1 MSALPGSQASLSM
14 SLEEKLSNLPN
25 QPGCYLFRDKK
36 AKIIYVGKAKNLR
49 NRVRQYFHTDRAHVF
64 RTSDLVARIND
75 VDLIVTDNE
84 IEALALESNL
94 IKRHKP
100 IFNVLLKDDKQYP
113 HIKITNETA
122 PRAMIARKI
131 LKDGASY
138 FGPFLPISL
147 AWNTLD
153 LINKNFQLRTCTMD
167 IDGKADR
174 PCLEYHI
181 KRCLGPCVSRLCS
194 LDQYN
199 EAVRDVDLLLQGKTE
214 DLEAELKRRM
224 QEASDELR
232 FEAAARARDQLRTIG
247 KLGEQQK
254 MMVISRDDI
263 DIFGYY
269 REGALLALSL
279 FTMREGRVV
288 GKREFYWEDIADPF
302 DPGTFIGQALKQYYT
317 AGDYAPGEIY
327 VPVDFEDRELLEEY
341 LTRQR
346 GRRVRIVTPQRGVKR
361 DLIDLVE
368 KNARLNFDQRFR
380 MQRPDMQKVLDE
392 LRETLEL
399 PTVPDRIESFDIS
412 NIQGAE
418 NVASMVVCEHGAM
431 KKSDYRKFKIR
442 SVEGQADDFQSMY
455 EVVGRRY
462 SRLLREAKPLPDLV
476 LIDGGKGQLAAAARA
491 LHELGL
497 EALPTAA
504 IAKREEL
511 LFVKGRE
518 EPIRVDHHSPV
529 LHLIQMIRDET
540 HRFAVTYH
548 RQRRT
553 MRDFDSEL
561 TSIPGVGEKLKARL
575 LRNFG
580 SLKRVS
586 EASFDELKPF
596 VGAAG
601 ARRILEHFSS
611 MQNGDGESVIS
622 GDDSGG
628 QPIDIR
634 VNGVS

>member
-1 MSALPGSQASLSM
+1 MQDM
-14 SLEEKLSNLPN
+14 SLEEKLSNLPT

-49 NRVRQYFHTDRAHVF
+49 NRVRQYFHTDRANEF
-64 RTSDLVARIND
+64 KTGDLIARIHD
-75 VDLIVTDNE
+75 VDLMVTDNE

-94 IKRHKP
+94 IKKHKP

-113 HIKITNETA
+113 HIKITNEKA

-153 LINKNFQLRTCTMD
+153 LINKNFQLRTCTME

-194 LDQYN
+194 IEQYN

-214 DLEAELKRRM
+214 DLEGELKHRM
-224 QEASDELR
+224 QEASEELR
-232 FEAAARARDQLRTIG
+232 FEAAARSRDQLKTIV

-254 MMVISRDDI
+254 MMVISRDDV

-269 REGALLALSL
+269 REATLLALSL
-279 FTMREGRVV
+279 FTMREGKVV
-288 GKREFYWEDIADPF
+288 GKREFYWEDIVDPF
-302 DPGTFIGQALKQYYT
+302 DPGAFIGQALKQYYT

-327 VPVDFEDRELLEEY
+327 VPVDFEDSELLEEY
-341 LTRQR
+341 LSVQR
-346 GRRVRIVTPQRGVKR
+346 GRRVHIVTPQRGVKR

-412 NIQGAE
+412 NIQGSE

-431 KKSDYRKFKIR
+431 KKSDYRKFKVR
-442 SVEGQADDFQSMY
+442 SVEGRADDFQSMY

-462 SRLLREAKPLPDLV
+462 ARLLRETRPLPDLV

-497 EALPTAA
+497 EALPTAS

-511 LFVKGRE
+511 LFVKGKE
-518 EPIRVDHHSPV
+518 EPIRIDHHSPV

-561 TSIPGVGEKLKARL
+561 TSIPGVGDKLKARL

-580 SLKRVS
+580 SLKKVS

-596 VGAAG
+596 VGPAG
-601 ARRILEHFSS
+601 ARRIIEHFANL
-611 MQNGDGESVIS
+611 QTGEIESVNIE
-622 GDDSGG
+622 
-628 QPIDIR
+628 
-634 VNGVS
+634 

>member
-1 MSALPGSQASLSM
+1 M
-14 SLEEKLSNLPN
+14 SLEEKLSNLPT

-49 NRVRQYFHTDRAHVF
+49 NRVRQYFHSDRANVF
-64 RTSDLVARIND
+64 RTGDLIARIDD

-94 IKRHKP
+94 IKKHKP

-113 HIKITNETA
+113 HIKITNERA

-153 LINKNFQLRTCTMD
+153 LINKNFQLRTCTME

-194 LDQYN
+194 IEQYD
-199 EAVRDVDLLLQGKTE
+199 EAVRDVDLLLQGKTA
-214 DLEAELKRRM
+214 DLESELKRRM
-224 QEASDELR
+224 NQASDDLM
-232 FEAAARARDQLRTIG
+232 FEAAARYRDQLKTIQ

-254 MMVISRDDI
+254 MMVISRDDV
-263 DIFGYY
+263 DTFGYY
-269 REGALLALSL
+269 REGRLLSLSL
-279 FTMREGRVV
+279 FTMREGKIV
-288 GKREFYWEDIADPF
+288 GMREFYWEDVGDPF
-302 DPGTFIGQALKQYYT
+302 DPAVFVGQALKQYYT

-327 VPVDFEDRELLEEY
+327 VPVDFEDRELLEQY

-346 GRRVRIVTPQRGVKR
+346 GRRVKIITPQRGVKR

-380 MQRPDMQKVLDE
+380 MQRPDMQKVLDD

-399 PTVPDRIESFDIS
+399 PTLPDRIESFDIS

-418 NVASMVVCEHGAM
+418 NVASMVVCEHGVM
-431 KKSDYRKFKIR
+431 KKADYRKFKVR
-442 SVEGQADDFQSMY
+442 SVEGRADDFQSMY

-462 SRLLREAKPLPDLV
+462 SRLLRENKPLPDLV

-497 EALPTAA
+497 EALPTAS

-511 LFVKGRE
+511 LFIKGKE
-518 EPIRVDHHSPV
+518 EPIRIDHHSPV

-548 RQRRT
+548 RQRRA
-553 MRDFDSEL
+553 MRDFASEL
-561 TSIPGVGEKLKARL
+561 TSIPGVGDKLKARL

-596 VGAAG
+596 VGTRE
-601 ARRILEHFSS
+601 ARRIVEHFAHLHA
-611 MQNGDGESVIS
+611 DES
-622 GDDSGG
+622 
-628 QPIDIR
+628 
-634 VNGVS
+634 

>member
-1 MSALPGSQASLSM
+1 M
-14 SLEEKLSNLPN
+14 SLEEKLSNLPT
-25 QPGCYLFRDKK
+25 QPGCYLYRDKK
-36 AKIIYVGKAKNLR
+36 GKIIYVGKAKNLR
-49 NRVRQYFHTDRAHVF
+49 NRVRQYFHSDRAGEF
-64 RTSDLVARIND
+64 KTGDLIARIHD

-84 IEALALESNL
+84 IEALALECNL
-94 IKRHKP
+94 IKKHKP

-113 HIKITNETA
+113 HIKITSERA

-131 LKDGASY
+131 LKDRASY
-138 FGPFLPISL
+138 YGPFLPISL

-153 LINKNFQLRTCTMD
+153 LINKQFQLRTCTME

-181 KRCLGPCVSRLCS
+181 KRCLGPCVNRLCS
-194 LDQYN
+194 IEQYN
-199 EAVRDVDLLLQGKTE
+199 EAVRDVDLLLQGKTS
-214 DLEAELKRRM
+214 DLELELKHRM
-224 QEASDELR
+224 KQASDELR
-232 FEAAARARDQLRTIG
+232 YEAAARYRDQLKTIQ

-302 DPGTFIGQALKQYYT
+302 VPSVFIGQALKQYYA

-327 VPVDFEDRELLEEY
+327 VPVDFEDRKLLEEY
-341 LTRQR
+341 LTNQR
-346 GRRVRIVTPQRGVKR
+346 GRRVHIFAPQRGVKR

-392 LRETLEL
+392 LRDTLEL
-399 PTVPDRIESFDIS
+399 PTIPDRIESFDIS

-431 KKSDYRKFKIR
+431 KKSDYRKFKVR
-442 SVEGQADDFQSMY
+442 SVEGRADDFQSMY

-462 SRLLREAKPLPDLV
+462 SRLMRENKPLPDLV

-497 EALPTAA
+497 EALPAAA

-511 LFVKGRE
+511 LFVKGKE
-518 EPIRVDHHSPV
+518 EPIRIDHHSPV
-529 LHLIQMIRDET
+529 LRLIQMIRDET

-561 TSIPGVGEKLKARL
+561 TSIPGVGDKLKARL

-586 EASFDELKPF
+586 EASFAELKPF
-596 VGAAG
+596 VGSRE
-601 ARRILEHFSS
+601 ARRIVEHFASLRAS
-611 MQNGDGESVIS
+611 EVVSGDGAQAD
-622 GDDSGG
+622 G
-628 QPIDIR
+628 
-634 VNGVS
+634 

>member
-1 MSALPGSQASLSM
+1 M
-14 SLEEKLSNLPN
+14 SLEEKLANLPT
-25 QPGCYLFRDKK
+25 QPGCYLYRDKK
-36 AKIIYVGKAKNLR
+36 GKIIYVGKAKNLR
-49 NRVRQYFHTDRAHVF
+49 NRVRQYFHSDRASEF
-64 RTSDLVARIND
+64 KTGDLIARIHD

-84 IEALALESNL
+84 IEALALECNL
-94 IKRHKP
+94 IKKHKP

-113 HIKITNETA
+113 HIKITSERA

-131 LKDGASY
+131 LKDRASY
-138 FGPFLPISL
+138 YGPFLPISL

-153 LINKNFQLRTCTMD
+153 LINKQFQLRTCTME

-181 KRCLGPCVSRLCS
+181 KRCLGPCVNRLCS
-194 LDQYN
+194 IEQYN
-199 EAVRDVDLLLQGKTE
+199 EAVRDVDLLLQGKTS
-214 DLEAELKRRM
+214 DLELELKHRM
-224 QEASDELR
+224 KQASDELR
-232 FEAAARARDQLRTIG
+232 YEAAARYRDQLKTIQ

-302 DPGTFIGQALKQYYT
+302 VPSVFIGQALKQYYA

-327 VPVDFEDRELLEEY
+327 VPVDFEDRKLLEEY
-341 LTRQR
+341 LTNQR
-346 GRRVRIVTPQRGVKR
+346 GRRVHIFAPQRGVKR

-392 LRETLEL
+392 LRDTLEL
-399 PTVPDRIESFDIS
+399 PTIPDRIESFDIS

-431 KKSDYRKFKIR
+431 KKSDYRKFKVR
-442 SVEGQADDFQSMY
+442 SVEGRADDFQSMY

-462 SRLLREAKPLPDLV
+462 SRLMRENKPLPDLV

-497 EALPTAA
+497 EALPAAA

-511 LFVKGRE
+511 LFVKGKE
-518 EPIRVDHHSPV
+518 EPIRIDHHSPV
-529 LHLIQMIRDET
+529 LRLIQMIRDET

-561 TSIPGVGEKLKARL
+561 TSIPGVGDKLKARL

-586 EASFDELKPF
+586 EASFAELKPF
-596 VGAAG
+596 VGSRE
-601 ARRILEHFSS
+601 ARRIVEHFASLRAS
-611 MQNGDGESVIS
+611 EVVSGDGAQAD
-622 GDDSGG
+622 G
-628 QPIDIR
+628 
-634 VNGVS
+634 

>member
-1 MSALPGSQASLSM
+1 MDM
-14 SLEEKLSNLPN
+14 SLEEKLSNLPT

-49 NRVRQYFHTDRAHVF
+49 NRVRQYFHTDRANVF
-64 RTSDLVARIND
+64 KTSDLIARIHD

-94 IKRHKP
+94 IKKHKP

-113 HIKITNETA
+113 HIKITSEQA

-138 FGPFLPISL
+138 YGPFLPISL

-153 LINKNFQLRTCTMD
+153 LINKNFQLRTCTME

-194 LDQYN
+194 LEQYN
-199 EAVRDVDLLLQGKTE
+199 EAVRDVDLLLQGKTD

-224 QEASDELR
+224 KESSDELM
-232 FEAAARARDQLRTIG
+232 FEAAARSRDQLRTIV

-269 REGALLALSL
+269 REATLLALSL
-279 FTMREGRVV
+279 FTMREGKVV

-302 DPGTFIGQALKQYYT
+302 DPGAFIGQALKQYYT

-327 VPVDFEDRELLEEY
+327 VPVDFEDRALLEEY
-341 LTRQR
+341 LSTQR
-346 GRRVRIVTPQRGVKR
+346 GRRVHIVAPQRGVKR

-431 KKSDYRKFKIR
+431 KKSDYRKFKVR
-442 SVEGQADDFQSMY
+442 SVEGRADDFQSMY

-462 SRLLREAKPLPDLV
+462 SRLLRETRPLPDLV

-497 EALPTAA
+497 EALPTAS

-511 LFVKGRE
+511 LFVKGRD
-518 EPIRVDHHSPV
+518 EPIRIDHHSPV

-553 MRDFDSEL
+553 MRDFESEL
-561 TSIPGVGEKLKARL
+561 TSIPGVGDKLKSRL

-596 VGAAG
+596 VGPAG
-601 ARRILEHFSS
+601 ARRIIEHFA
-611 MQNGDGESVIS
+611 NLREAEGELVLT
-622 GDDSGG
+622 D
-628 QPIDIR
+628 
-634 VNGVS
+634 N